1 VLNVAIEFTKHPA
14 IEITENSPNIKNVN
28 TAIRNCLGSGI
39 YLENFQKIQN
49 IQLKTV

>member
-1 VLNVAIEFTKHPA
+1 VFNVAIEFTKNA
-14 IEITENSPNIKNVN
+14 AVYIKDNAPNIKIVN
-28 TAIRNCLGSGI
+28 TTIRNCLGSGI